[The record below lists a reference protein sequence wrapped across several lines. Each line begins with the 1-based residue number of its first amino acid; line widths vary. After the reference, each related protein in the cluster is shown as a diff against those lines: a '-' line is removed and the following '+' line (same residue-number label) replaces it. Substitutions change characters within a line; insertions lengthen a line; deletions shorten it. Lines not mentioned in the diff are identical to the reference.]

1 MGTPLRVLV
10 LVAHPDDE
18 VLGCGGTIARLAA
31 QDHDIS
37 VIFTTD
43 GVRHP
48 PISTDS
54 TEDAYKG
61 LSTLGVRRE
70 NVHFL
75 GIETQRSDGYVL
87 RDYTPRVES
96 LAEAVDLVITPSGD
110 DQNVDHRFA
119 YHLAL
124 VCFRPI
130 KRRVRIVSMEIL
142 SSSEYGDVA
151 FQPNYYVD
159 VTDTIELK
167 LKALEQYTKQ
177 VLPFPHPRS
186 PEAVSIKAQ
195 QRGLECGFGYAEAF
209 RIIRWFDL

>member
-1 MGTPLRVLV
+1 

-18 VLGCGGTIARLAA
+18 VLGCGGTIARMAA
-31 QDHDIS
+31 HDNDIS

-43 GVRHP
+43 GIRHP
-48 PISTDS
+48 PVSTDS
-54 TEDAYKG
+54 TEDAYEA
-61 LSTLGVRRE
+61 LSVLGVRRE

-87 RDYTPRVES
+87 RDYTPKVQS
-96 LAEAVDLVITPSGD
+96 LVPDVDLVITPSGD
-110 DQNVDHRFA
+110 DLNLDHRFA
-119 YHLAL
+119 YQLAL

-130 KRRVRIVSMEIL
+130 KRRTRIVSMEIL
-142 SSSEYGDVA
+142 SSSEYGDVS

-159 VTDTIELK
+159 VTDTITLK
-167 LKALEQYTKQ
+167 FRALERYEKQ

-186 PEAVSIKAQ
+186 AEAVGIKAQ